1 VIRTNPP
8 SLHSY
13 AVAALFTTALAC
25 VATAHA
31 AADKKGDPL
40 ADLLVEKG
48 VVSADDVAQL
58 PDRSALPKGL
68 AGMEF
73 EALAYID
80 YSAGSKGEP
89 GDDSDS
95 FNRFTL
101 GRGYLTVKK
110 GILPWM
116 YARTTLDVHQDSTED
131 WKVRLKYLYAELR
144 PSDAG
149 PLTQMKSEIGL
160 GHIPW
165 LDFEEHINPYRVQG
179 TMAIERAGIFNSADL
194 GVSLR
199 GNLGGKLEDAKE
211 RTGNSHYDGQY
222 GSWHVGV
229 YNGGGY
235 HAAEKNED
243 KVLEGRLTI
252 RPLPDMAPGLQV
264 SYLGIT
270 GDGNTDPGPDY
281 SVNLGM
287 MSYEHPWFILAG
299 QYFQTAG
306 NAKGS
311 YLDGSGDSL
320 DTEGYSLFGNVKL
333 PVADGRL
340 AAFARYDH
348 FDADKDG
355 EVADD
360 ADYDLALAGLAFD
373 LHHGNLILIDYETV
387 SYGDDSGGLGSGP
400 SVGDDR
406 GDDERIQIVY
416 QLKY

>member
-1 VIRTNPP
+1 MTHTPLQSRYSIVIA
-8 SLHSY
+8 SLLTG
-13 AVAALFTTALAC
+13 ALTGA
-25 VATAHA
+25 ATAHA
-31 AADKKGDPL
+31 TDQKGDPL
-40 ADLLVEKG
+40 TDLLVQKG
-48 VVSADDVAQL
+48 VVSAEDVAQL
-58 PDRSALPKGL
+58 PHESKLPKGL

-73 EALAYID
+73 EALGYVD
-80 YSAGSKGEP
+80 YSIGSTGAKG
-89 GDDSDS
+89 DTTQSL
-95 FNRFTL
+95 NRFTL

-116 YARTTLDVHQDSTED
+116 YARTTLDVHQDDTED
-131 WKVRLKYLYAELR
+131 WKARLKYLYAELR
-144 PSDAG
+144 PGDAG

-165 LDFEEHINPYRVQG
+165 LDFEEHINPYRAQG

-199 GNLGGKLEDAKE
+199 GNLGGKLADAKK

-235 HAAEKNED
+235 HAKEKNDD
-243 KVLEGRLTI
+243 KVLEGRLTV

-270 GDGNTDPGPDY
+270 GEGNQTDQSLDY
-281 SVNLGM
+281 MVNLGM
-287 MSYEHPWFILAG
+287 VSYEHPWFIVTG
-299 QYFQTAG
+299 QYFQTTG
-306 NAKGS
+306 NAGGT
-311 YLDGSGDSL
+311 LTAAGDAL

-340 AAFARYDH
+340 AVFGRYDH
-348 FDADKDG
+348 FDADKDAK
-355 EVADD
+355 VTSD
-360 ADYDLALAGLAFD
+360 ADYDLALGGVSFD
-373 LHHGNLILIDYETV
+373 LHHGNMVLLDYETV
-387 SYGDDSGGLGSGP
+387 SYGADSGGLGKIG
-400 SVGDDR
+400 VGDDR

-416 QLKY
+416 QIKY